1 MSALTTHT
9 TIPKIVSSQDDLD
22 FQFLKK
28 IGIEYIE
35 SLGGKLWTDYNEHD
49 PGVTILEM
57 LCYAI
62 TDLGNRIELPIENL
76 LAKEDGSGFG
86 NQFFSASEILPNRAL
101 TPLDYRKLFIDIDGV
116 RNCWLS
122 KHKKTVYVNCR
133 SNELSYN
140 PKAFS
145 DVNERFL
152 RQFDYNGLYDLL
164 VDFDIPNFDKT
175 KKDYKKKV
183 AAFKAS
189 VESEIRKKYHANRN
203 LCEDLIDIS
212 SVGVQPILVCANIE
226 LDRDVDEDWVQA
238 KIYFEI
244 QRYFA
249 PSVHFYTLKEMIA
262 KGYRTDEIFDGP
274 LLDHGFID
282 TAELKKTTLR
292 SQVRLSD
299 IMNIISSIEGVKVI
313 KDITIGNCD
322 GSDSDDWVICIDPN
336 KRPELCSDAVFNF
349 TKDVIPVVV
358 SEEKVKEHLAELEAA
373 MQLSRELSGLDKILE
388 LPEAKYLDTDWYTT
402 IQNDFPDTYGISP
415 FGLPSTAT
423 EARKSQAKQL
433 KAYLLFFDQILASYF
448 SQLGVVRDL
457 LSLNSDLSR
466 TYFTQAV
473 QDIRDFDQL
482 ISPTDYPANNPE
494 LLAELL
500 LEPQDDISERK
511 NQLLDHLIS
520 RFAER
525 FSEYTFLMK
534 ELYGSASTELTVQ
547 SKQEFL
553 QDYHLVSG
561 NRGGALN
568 YYQQPNSNLW
578 NTENVSGAERRIAR
592 LGGFKDKGFRRRNI
606 ANSYVDIYPSGTK
619 FRWRIKDDTNTIVIS
634 STVDYQTYSKAV
646 NELHLTVLHIIQTNE
661 KQVENAYENGEF
673 TDGAVIG
680 NILIQVSNAGS
691 YSFDV
696 IDKTSANPNYIIARH
711 YTQHATAEAL
721 KDVILGCIDF
731 MKYRFTEEGIFLVEH
746 ILLRPDITLP
756 LDTVIPQ
763 DEFLPVHLDD
773 CVNCNCID
781 PYSYR
786 VSIVLPG
793 YTQRFSNI
801 DFRNFL
807 EELIRE
813 ELPAHVVPKICWVG
827 ERKGHVPDTE
837 NDLIIFEKAFKR
849 FLIERTDLGQGH
861 DPASLRG
868 LIEALGKLNTIYPSG
883 SLYSCVSEDL
893 EGKIILGRTNLGT
906 L

>member
-28 IGIEYIE
+28 LGIEYIE

-57 LCYAI
+57 LCYTI

-86 NQFFSASEILPNRAL
+86 NQFFTASEILPNRAL

-122 KHKKTVYVNCR
+122 KHKKTVYVNCKK
-133 SNELSYN
+133 NELSYN
-140 PKAFS
+140 ITSFE
-145 DVNERFL
+145 DVPERFL
-152 RQFDYNGLYDLL
+152 KQFDYNGLYDLL
-164 VDFDIPNFDKT
+164 VDFDIPTTFDKT
-175 KKDYKKKV
+175 AKNYNKKV
-183 AAFKAS
+183 ADFKKS
-189 VESEIRKKYHANRN
+189 VEAEIRKKYHANRN

-212 SVGVQPILVCANIE
+212 AVGVKPIQICANIE
-226 LDRDVDEDWVQA
+226 LDRDIDEDVVQA

-249 PSVHFYTLKEMIA
+249 PAVHFYSLKEMLD
-262 KGYRTDEIFDGP
+262 KEYRTDEIFDGP

-322 GSDSDDWVICIDPN
+322 GTESDDWVICIDAN
-336 KRPELCSDAVFNF
+336 KRPELCSDSVFNF
-349 TKDVIPVVV
+349 TKDVIPVMV
-358 SEEKVKEHLAELEAA
+358 SEDKVKEHLAEMEAA
-373 MQLSRELSGLDKILE
+373 LQLSRELSGLDKLLE

-402 IQNDFPDTYGISP
+402 FQNDFPDTYGISP

-423 EARKSQAKQL
+423 AERKAQAKQL

-457 LSLNSDLSR
+457 LSLNSDLKR
-466 TYFTQAV
+466 TYYTQAV
-473 QDIRDFDQL
+473 QDIKDFDQL
-482 ISPTDYPANNPE
+482 VSSTDYPANDPE

-500 LEPQDDISERK
+500 IEPQDNISERK
-511 NQLLDHLIS
+511 NQLLDHLIA

-534 ELYGSASTELTVQ
+534 ELYGSAATELIVQ
-547 SKQEFL
+547 SKQDFL

-568 YYQQPNSNLW
+568 YYKQPASNLW
-578 NTENVSGAERRIAR
+578 NTDNVSGVERRTAR
-592 LGGFKDKGFRRRNI
+592 LGGFKDNRFWRKNI
-606 ANSYVDIYPSGTK
+606 ANSYVDVYTIGNQ
-619 FRWRIKDDTNTIVIS
+619 FRWRIKDDTNTIVLS
-634 STVDYQTYSKAV
+634 STVNYPTYNKAV
-646 NELHLTVLHIIQTNE
+646 NELHLAVLHIIQTNE
-661 KQVENAYENGEF
+661 KLVENVYETTGF
-673 TDGAVIG
+673 TDGLEIG
-680 NILIQVSNAGS
+680 NVLIQVSNAGS
-691 YSFDV
+691 YSFDI
-696 IDKTSANPNYIIARH
+696 IDKTSPNPNYIIARH
-711 YTQHATAEAL
+711 YTQHPTAEQL
-721 KDVILGCIDF
+721 KDTILQCIDF
-731 MKYRFTEEGIFLVEH
+731 MKYRFSEEGIFLVEH
-746 ILLRPDITLP
+746 ILLRPDITLTNVP
-756 LDTVIPQ
+756 V
-763 DEFLPVHLDD
+763 DEFLPVSLED
-773 CVNCNCID
+773 CVECNCID

-801 DFRNFL
+801 DFRAFL

-837 NDLIIFEKAFKR
+837 NDLILFEKAFKR
-849 FLIERTDLGQGH
+849 FLLKRTDREQSH
-861 DPASLRG
+861 DPDTLKD
-868 LIEALGKLNTIYPSG
+868 LIDALGGLNTIYPSG
-883 SLYSCVSEDL
+883 TLYSCESEDL
-893 EGKIILGRTNLGT
+893 DGKIILGRTNLGT

>member
-28 IGIEYIE
+28 LGIEYIE

-57 LCYAI
+57 LCYTI

-86 NQFFSASEILPNRAL
+86 NQFFTASEILPNRAL
-101 TPLDYRKLFIDIDGV
+101 TPMDYRKLFIDIDGV

-122 KHKKTVYVNCR
+122 KHKKTVYVNCKDDV
-133 SNELSYN
+133 LSYN
-140 PKAFS
+140 SS
-145 DVNERFL
+145 DFENVPDRFL
-152 RQFDYNGLYDLL
+152 KQFDYNGLYDLL
-164 VDFDIPNFDKT
+164 VDFDIPTTFDKT
-175 KKDYKKKV
+175 AKNYNKKV
-183 AAFKAS
+183 ADFKKS
-189 VESEIRKKYHANRN
+189 VEAEIRKKYHANRN

-212 SVGVQPILVCANIE
+212 AVGAKPIQICANIE
-226 LDRDVDEDWVQA
+226 LDRDIDEDVVQA

-249 PSVHFYTLKEMIA
+249 PSVHFYSLKEMLD
-262 KGYRTDEIFDGP
+262 KEYRTDEIFDGP

-282 TAELKKTTLR
+282 TVELKKTTLR

-322 GSDSDDWVICIDPN
+322 GTESDDWVICIDAD
-336 KRPELCSDAVFNF
+336 KRPELCGDSVFNF
-349 TKDVIPVVV
+349 TKDVIPVMV
-358 SEEKVKEHLAELEAA
+358 SVDKVKEYLAEMEAA
-373 MQLSRELSGLDKILE
+373 LQLSRELSGLDKMLE

-402 IQNDFPDTYGISP
+402 FQNDFPDTYGISP
-415 FGLPSTAT
+415 FGLTSTAT
-423 EARKSQAKQL
+423 VERKAQAKQL

-457 LSLNSDLSR
+457 LSLNSDLKR
-466 TYFTQAV
+466 TYYTQAV
-473 QDIRDFDQL
+473 QDIKDFDQL
-482 ISPTDYPANNPE
+482 VSPTDYPASNPE

-500 LEPQDDISERK
+500 IEPQDNISERK
-511 NQLLDHLIS
+511 NQLLDHLIA

-534 ELYGSASTELTVQ
+534 ELYGSASTELIVQ
-547 SKQEFL
+547 SKQDFL

-568 YYQQPNSNLW
+568 YYRQPATKLW
-578 NTENVSGAERRIAR
+578 NTDNVSGVERRTAR
-592 LGGFKDKGFRRRNI
+592 LGGFKDNRFWRKNI
-606 ANSYVDIYPSGTK
+606 ANSYVNVYKVGTQ
-619 FRWRIKDDTNTIVIS
+619 FRWRVKDNTNTIVLS
-634 STVDYQTYSKAV
+634 STVNYPTYNKAV
-646 NELHLTVLHIIQTNE
+646 NELHLAVLHIIQTNE
-661 KQVENAYENGEF
+661 KLVENVYETTGF
-673 TDGAVIG
+673 TDGLEIG
-680 NILIQVSNAGS
+680 NVLIQVSNAGS
-691 YSFDV
+691 YSFDI
-696 IDKTSANPNYIIARH
+696 IDKTSTNPNYIIARH
-711 YTQHATAEAL
+711 YTQHPTAAQL
-721 KDVILGCIDF
+721 KDAILHCIDF
-731 MKYRFTEEGIFLVEH
+731 MKYHFSEEGIFLVEH
-746 ILLRPDITLP
+746 ILLRPDITLANVP
-756 LDTVIPQ
+756 A
-763 DEFLPVHLDD
+763 DEFLPVSLED
-773 CVNCNCID
+773 CVECNCID

-801 DFRNFL
+801 DFRAFL

-837 NDLIIFEKAFKR
+837 NDLMIFEKAFKQ
-849 FLIERTDLGQGH
+849 FLLKRTDLEQAH
-861 DPASLRG
+861 DPATLKD
-868 LIEALGKLNTIYPSG
+868 LIEALGELNTIYPSG
-883 SLYSCVSEDL
+883 TLYSCESEDL
-893 EGKIILGRTNLGT
+893 DGKIILGRTNLGT

>member
-28 IGIEYIE
+28 LGIEYIE

-57 LCYAI
+57 LCYTI

-122 KHKKTVYVNCR
+122 KHKKTVYVNCKK
-133 SNELSYN
+133 NELSYN
-140 PKAFS
+140 ITSFQ
-145 DVNERFL
+145 DVPDRFL
-152 RQFDYNGLYDLL
+152 KQFDYNGLYDLL
-164 VDFDIPNFDKT
+164 VDFDIPTTFDKT
-175 KKDYKKKV
+175 AKNYNKKV
-183 AAFKAS
+183 ADFKKS
-189 VESEIRKKYHANRN
+189 VEAEIRKKYHANRN

-212 SVGVQPILVCANIE
+212 AVGVKPIQICTNIE
-226 LDRDVDEDWVQA
+226 LERDIDEDVVQA

-249 PSVHFYTLKEMIA
+249 PSVHFYSLKEMLD
-262 KGYRTDEIFDGP
+262 KEYRTDEIFDGP

-322 GSDSDDWVICIDPN
+322 GTESDDWVICIDAN
-336 KRPELCSDAVFNF
+336 KRPELCSDSVFNF
-349 TKDVIPVVV
+349 TKDVIPVMV
-358 SEEKVKEHLAELEAA
+358 SEDKVKEYLAEMEAA
-373 MQLSRELSGLDKILE
+373 LQLSRELSGLDKMLE

-402 IQNDFPDTYGISP
+402 FQNDFPDTYGISP

-423 EARKSQAKQL
+423 VERKAQAKQL

-457 LSLNSDLSR
+457 LSLNSDLKR
-466 TYFTQAV
+466 TYYTQAV
-473 QDIRDFDQL
+473 QDIKDFDQL
-482 ISPTDYPANNPE
+482 VSPTDYPANDPE

-500 LEPQDDISERK
+500 IEPQDNISERK
-511 NQLLDHLIS
+511 NQLLDHLIA

-534 ELYGSASTELTVQ
+534 ELYGSAATELIVQ
-547 SKQEFL
+547 SKQDFL

-568 YYQQPNSNLW
+568 YYRQPASNLW
-578 NTENVSGAERRIAR
+578 NTDNVSGVERRTAR
-592 LGGFKDKGFRRRNI
+592 LGGFKDNRFWRKNI
-606 ANSYVDIYPSGTK
+606 ANSYVDVYTIGNQ
-619 FRWRIKDDTNTIVIS
+619 FRWRIKDDTNTIVLS
-634 STVDYQTYSKAV
+634 STVNYPTYNKAV
-646 NELHLTVLHIIQTNE
+646 NELHLAVLHIIQTNE
-661 KQVENAYENGEF
+661 KLVENVYETTGF
-673 TDGAVIG
+673 TDGLEIG
-680 NILIQVSNAGS
+680 NVLIQVSNAGS
-691 YSFDV
+691 YSFDI
-696 IDKTSANPNYIIARH
+696 IDKTSPNPNYIIARH
-711 YTQHATAEAL
+711 YTQHPTAEQL
-721 KDVILGCIDF
+721 KDTILQCIDF
-731 MKYRFTEEGIFLVEH
+731 MKYRFSEEGIFLVEH
-746 ILLRPDITLP
+746 ILLRPDITLTNVP
-756 LDTVIPQ
+756 V
-763 DEFLPVHLDD
+763 DEFLPVSLED
-773 CVNCNCID
+773 CVECNCID

-801 DFRNFL
+801 DFRAFL

-837 NDLIIFEKAFKR
+837 NDLIIFEKAFKQ
-849 FLIERTDLGQGH
+849 FLSKRTDLEQGH
-861 DPASLRG
+861 DRATLKG
-868 LIEALGKLNTIYPSG
+868 LIDALGGLNTIYPSG
-883 SLYSCVSEDL
+883 TLYSCESEDL
-893 EGKIILGRTNLGT
+893 DGKIILGRTNLGT

>member
-35 SLGGKLWTDYNEHD
+35 SLGGRLWTDYNDHD
-49 PGVTILEM
+49 PGITILEM

-122 KHKKTVYVNCR
+122 KHKKTVYVNCKDD
-133 SNELSYN
+133 ELSYDLTTFDTV
-140 PKAFS
+140 P
-145 DVNERFL
+145 ERFI

-164 VDFDIPNFDKT
+164 VDFDLSDFDKT
-175 KKDYKKKV
+175 QNDYEAKVVDFKK
-183 AAFKAS
+183 S
-189 VESEIRKKYHANRN
+189 VEKSIREKYHANRN

-212 SVGVQPILVCANIE
+212 AVGIQPILICSNIE
-226 LDRDVDEDWVQA
+226 IERDADEDEIQA

-249 PSVHFYTLKEMIA
+249 PSVHFYSLKEMIG
-262 KGYRTDEIFDGP
+262 KEYRTDEIFDGP

-282 TAELKKTTLR
+282 TDELKKTTLR

-322 GSDSDDWVICIDPN
+322 GSEADDWVICVDAN

-358 SEEKVKEHLAELEAA
+358 SEEKVKEHLAKLEAA
-373 MQLSRELSGLDKILE
+373 LDLSRELSGLDKILE
-388 LPEAKYLDTDWYTT
+388 LHEAKYLDTDWYTT

-423 EARKSQAKQL
+423 VERKSQAKQL

-466 TYFTQAV
+466 TYFTQVV
-473 QDIRDFDQL
+473 QDIKDFDQL
-482 ISPTDYPANNPE
+482 VSPTDYPANDPE

-500 LEPQDDISERK
+500 LEPQDDINERK

-534 ELYGSASTELTVQ
+534 ELYGSASTELIVQ

-553 QDYHLVSG
+553 KDYHLVSG

-568 YYQQPNSNLW
+568 YYRQPPAKLW
-578 NTENVSGAERRIAR
+578 DTDNVSGVERRIAR
-592 LGGFKDKGFRRRNI
+592 LCGFKDEGFRRRDI
-606 ANSYVDIYPSGTK
+606 ANSYVNVYMSGTQYS
-619 FRWRIKDDTNTIVIS
+619 WLIKDDTNTTVLS
-634 STVDYQTYSKAV
+634 STVDYPTYSKAV
-646 NELHLTVLHIIQTNE
+646 NELHLAVLHIIQSNE
-661 KQVENAYENGEF
+661 KLVEKAYEDGEF
-673 TDGAVIG
+673 IDNAEIG
-680 NILIQVSNAGS
+680 NILIRVPNAGS
-691 YSFDV
+691 YSFDI
-696 IDKTSANPNYIIARH
+696 IDKNSPNPNYIIAQH
-711 YTQHATAEAL
+711 NTQHATAEAL
-721 KDVILGCIDF
+721 KDTILSCIDF

-746 ILLRPDITLP
+746 ILMRPDITMTSVP
-756 LDTVIPQ
+756 A
-763 DEFLPVHLDD
+763 DEFLPVYLDD
-773 CVNCNCID
+773 CVECNCID

-801 DFRNFL
+801 DFRDFM

-837 NDLIIFEKAFKR
+837 NDLINFENAYKE
-849 FLIERTDLGQGH
+849 FLLKRTDLEQKH
-861 DPASLRG
+861 DPATLKA
-868 LIEALGKLNTIYPSG
+868 LIDALGDLNTIYPSG
-883 SLYSCVSEDL
+883 TLYNCETEELD
-893 EGKIILGRTNLGT
+893 GKIILGRTNLGT

>member
-9 TIPKIVSSQDDLD
+9 TIPKVVSSQDDLD
-22 FQFLKK
+22 FEFLKK
-28 IGIEYIE
+28 LGIEYIE
-35 SLGGKLWTDYNEHD
+35 SLGGKLWTDYNDHD

-133 SNELSYN
+133 ENKLSYD
-140 PKAFS
+140 PKTFS
-145 DVNERFL
+145 GVPDRFL

-164 VDFDIPNFDKT
+164 VDFDIPKFDKT
-175 KKDYKKKV
+175 KKDYNKKV
-183 AAFKAS
+183 ADFKKS
-189 VESEIRKKYHANRN
+189 VEKEIRKKYHANRN

-212 SVGVQPILVCANIE
+212 SVGVQPIQVCSNIE
-226 LDRDVDEDWVQA
+226 LDRDADEDLVLA
-238 KIYFEI
+238 KIQFEI

-249 PSVHFYTLKEMIA
+249 PSVHFYSLKEMIA
-262 KGYRTDEIFDGP
+262 KEYRTDEIFDGP

-322 GSDSDDWVICIDPN
+322 GSDTDDWVICIDAN
-336 KRPELCSDAVFNF
+336 KRPELCDDTVFNF
-349 TKDVIPVVV
+349 TKDVIPVVT
-358 SEEKVKEHLAELEAA
+358 SEEKVKEYLAQMEAEL
-373 MQLSRELSGLDKILE
+373 QLSRELSGLDKILE

-423 EARKSQAKQL
+423 VERKSQAKQL
-433 KAYLLFFDQILASYF
+433 KAYLLFFDQVLASYF
-448 SQLGVVRDL
+448 AQLGVVRDL
-457 LSLNSDLSR
+457 LSLNSDLKR

-473 QDIRDFDQL
+473 QDIKDFDQL
-482 ISPTDYPANNPE
+482 VSSTDYPVNDPE

-500 LEPQDDISERK
+500 MEPQDDINERK
-511 NQLLDHLIS
+511 NQLLDHLIA

-534 ELYGSASTELTVQ
+534 ELYGSAATELIVQ

-568 YYQQPNSNLW
+568 YYHQPNANLW
-578 NTENVSGAERRIAR
+578 NTENVSGVERRVAR
-592 LGGFKDKGFRRRNI
+592 LGGFKDKGYRRRNI
-606 ANSYVDIYPSGTK
+606 ANSYVNVYKVGSQY
-619 FRWRIKDDTNTIVIS
+619 RWRIKDDTNTIILS
-634 STVDYQTYSKAV
+634 STVNYPTYSKAI
-646 NELHLTVLHIIQTNE
+646 NELHLAVLHIVQTNE
-661 KQVENAYENGEF
+661 KTIENAYENGDF
-673 TDGAVIG
+673 TDGKEIG

-691 YSFDV
+691 YSFDI
-696 IDKTSANPNYIIARH
+696 IDKASPNPNYIIARH

-721 KDVILGCIDF
+721 KDAITSCITF
-731 MKYRFTEEGIFLVEH
+731 MKYKFTEEGIFLVEH
-746 ILLRPDITLP
+746 ILLRPDVTLKTVP
-756 LDTVIPQ
+756 L

-773 CVNCNCID
+773 CVECNCID

-801 DFRNFL
+801 DFRDFL

-837 NDLIIFEKAFKR
+837 NDLMNFEKAFKQ
-849 FLIERTDLGQGH
+849 FLFKRTDLEQGH
-861 DPASLRG
+861 DPATLKAMIG
-868 LIEALGKLNTIYPSG
+868 ALGELNTIYPSG
-883 SLYSCVSEDL
+883 SLYSCETEDL
-893 EGKIILGRTNLGT
+893 DGKIILGRTNLGT